1 MPPKVLLT
9 QKILPE
15 AMAYLNNHVDFELA
29 AKEGFPSREDIIAKV
44 KDKQGILC
52 LLTEKIDKEIMDA
65 APNLKII
72 ANCAVGYN
80 NINTAYAREKGII
93 VTNTPDVLTN
103 TTADLTWALILS
115 TARRIPEADRFTR
128 QLKYKGWKIDLLMG
142 MDLTEKRLGIIGMGR
157 IGQAVA
163 LRAHPFQMHIV
174 YYDPHRLTPEEETH
188 HKSAYLPLDALLK
201 TADIITLHTSLNSQ
215 TRHLISR
222 SKIELIKRDAI
233 LINASRGAVI
243 DEKALAEALEEKRI
257 RAAGLDVYEREPE
270 IEEKLLSLDNVVL
283 LPHIGSATY
292 ETRLKMA
299 RMAAV
304 NLVKVVTGS
313 PPENPVF

>member
-1 MPPKVLLT
+1 MRPKVLLT
-9 QKILPE
+9 QKLLPE
-15 AMAYLNNHVDFELA
+15 AMAYLKNHVDFELA
-29 AKEGFPSREDIIAKV
+29 AEDGFPSHQDILSKI
-44 KDKQGILC
+44 KDKQGLLC

-65 APNLKII
+65 GPELKII

-80 NINTAYAREKGII
+80 NIDVSYAKRKGIP
-93 VTNTPDVLTN
+93 VTNTPGVLTD

-115 TARRIPEADRFTR
+115 AARRIPEADRFTR
-128 QLKYKGWKIDLLMG
+128 QLKYKGWKLDLMLG
-142 MDLTEKRLGIIGMGR
+142 MDLTGKRLGIIGMGR
-157 IGQAVA
+157 IGRAVA
-163 LRAHPFQMHIV
+163 LRAQPFRMHIV
-174 YYDPHRLTPEEETH
+174 YYDPNRLSPEEETR

-201 TADIITLHTSLNSQ
+201 TGDIITLHTSLNSQ

-233 LINASRGAVI
+233 LINASRGPVV
-243 DEKALAEALEEKRI
+243 DEKALADALEEKRL
-257 RAAGLDVYEREPE
+257 RAAGLDVYEQEPE
-270 IEEKLLSLDNVVL
+270 IEKKLLSLDNVVL

-299 RMAAV
+299 RIAAV
-304 NLVKVVTGS
+304 NLVNVVTGK

>member
-9 QKILPE
+9 QKLLPE
-15 AMAYLNNHVDFELA
+15 AMAYLKNHVDFELA
-29 AKEGFPSREDIIAKV
+29 AEGGFPTHEDIMAKI
-44 KDKQGILC
+44 KNKQGLLC
-52 LLTEKIDKEIMDA
+52 LLTEKIDNEIIDA
-65 APNLKII
+65 APELKVI
-72 ANCAVGYN
+72 ANCAVGFN
-80 NINTAYAREKGII
+80 NIDVTYAREKGIV
-93 VTNTPDVLTN
+93 VTNTPGVLTD
-103 TTADLTWALILS
+103 TTADLTWALILAA
-115 TARRIPEADRFTR
+115 ARRIPEADRYTR
-128 QLKYKGWKIDLLMG
+128 QQKYNGWKLDLMLG

-163 LRAHPFQMHIV
+163 LRAHPFKMHIV
-174 YYDPHRLTPEEETH
+174 YYDPHRLSPEEETR

-215 TRHLISR
+215 THHLINQ

-233 LINASRGAVI
+233 LINASRGAVV
-243 DEKALAEALEEKRI
+243 DEKALADALEEKRI

-270 IEEKLLSLDNVVL
+270 IEKKLLSLDNAVL

-304 NLVKVVTGS
+304 NLVKVVSGE
-313 PPENPVF
+313 PPENPV

>member
-9 QKILPE
+9 QKLLPE
-15 AMAYLNNHVDFELA
+15 AMAYLKNHADFELA
-29 AKEGFPSREDIIAKV
+29 AEEGFPTHEDIMTKIKN
-44 KDKQGILC
+44 KQGLLC
-52 LLTEKIDKEIMDA
+52 LLTEKIDKEIIDA
-65 APNLKII
+65 APDLKVI
-72 ANCAVGYN
+72 ANCAVGFN
-80 NINTAYAREKGII
+80 NIDVSYAREKGIV
-93 VTNTPDVLTN
+93 VTNTPGVLTD
-103 TTADLTWALILS
+103 TTADLTWALILAA
-115 TARRIPEADRFTR
+115 ARRIPEADRYTR
-128 QLKYKGWKIDLLMG
+128 QQKYNGWKLDLMLG

-157 IGQAVA
+157 IGRAVA
-163 LRAHPFQMHIV
+163 LRAHPFKMHVV
-174 YYDPHRLTPEEETH
+174 YYDPHRLSPEEETR

-215 TRHLISR
+215 THHLINQ

-233 LINASRGAVI
+233 LINASRGAVV
-243 DEKALAEALEEKRI
+243 DEKALTAALEEKRI

-270 IEEKLLSLDNVVL
+270 IEKKLMSLDNAVL

-304 NLVKVVTGS
+304 NLVKVVNGE
-313 PPENPVF
+313 PPENPV

>member
-9 QKILPE
+9 QKLLPE
-15 AMAYLNNHVDFELA
+15 AMAYLKNHADFELA
-29 AKEGFPSREDIIAKV
+29 AEEGFPTHEDIMAKI
-44 KDKQGILC
+44 KNKQGLLC
-52 LLTEKIDKEIMDA
+52 LLTEKIDKEIIDA
-65 APNLKII
+65 APDLKVI
-72 ANCAVGYN
+72 ANCAVGFN
-80 NINTAYAREKGII
+80 NIDVSYAREKGIV
-93 VTNTPDVLTN
+93 VTNTPGVLTD
-103 TTADLTWALILS
+103 TTADLTWALILAA
-115 TARRIPEADRFTR
+115 ARRIPEADRYTR
-128 QLKYKGWKIDLLMG
+128 QQKYNGWKLDLMLG

-157 IGQAVA
+157 IGRAVA
-163 LRAHPFQMHIV
+163 LRAHPFKMHVV
-174 YYDPHRLTPEEETH
+174 YYDPHRLSPEEETR

-215 TRHLISR
+215 THHLINQ

-233 LINASRGAVI
+233 LINASRGAVV
-243 DEKALAEALEEKRI
+243 DEKALTAALEEKRI

-270 IEEKLLSLDNVVL
+270 IEKKLLSLDNAVL

-304 NLVKVVTGS
+304 NLVNVVNGE
-313 PPENPVF
+313 PPENPV

>member
-9 QKILPE
+9 QKLLPE
-15 AMAYLNNHVDFELA
+15 AMAYLKNHVDFELA
-29 AKEGFPSREDIIAKV
+29 AEEGFPTHEDIMAKI
-44 KDKQGILC
+44 KNKQGLLC
-52 LLTEKIDKEIMDA
+52 LLTEKIDKEIIDA
-65 APNLKII
+65 APDLKVI
-72 ANCAVGYN
+72 ANCAVGFN
-80 NINTAYAREKGII
+80 NIDVSYAREKGIV
-93 VTNTPDVLTN
+93 VTNTPGVLTD
-103 TTADLTWALILS
+103 TTADLTWALILAA
-115 TARRIPEADRFTR
+115 ARRIPEADRYTR
-128 QLKYKGWKIDLLMG
+128 QQKYNGWKLDLMLG

-163 LRAHPFQMHIV
+163 LRAHPFKMHVV
-174 YYDPHRLTPEEETH
+174 YYDPHRLSPEEETR

-215 TRHLISR
+215 THHLINQ

-233 LINASRGAVI
+233 LINASRGAVV
-243 DEKALAEALEEKRI
+243 DEKALTAALEEKRI

-270 IEEKLLSLDNVVL
+270 IEKKLLSLDNAVL

-299 RMAAV
+299 RMSAV
-304 NLVKVVTGS
+304 NLVKAVNGE
-313 PPENPVF
+313 PPENPV

>member
-9 QKILPE
+9 QKLLPE
-15 AMAYLNNHVDFELA
+15 AMAYLKNHVDFELA
-29 AKEGFPSREDIIAKV
+29 AEEGFPTHEDIMAKI
-44 KDKQGILC
+44 KNKQGLLC
-52 LLTEKIDKEIMDA
+52 LLTEKIDKEIIDA
-65 APNLKII
+65 APDLKVI
-72 ANCAVGYN
+72 ANCAVGFN
-80 NINTAYAREKGII
+80 NIDVSYAREKGIV
-93 VTNTPDVLTN
+93 VTNTPGVLTD
-103 TTADLTWALILS
+103 TTADLTWALILAA
-115 TARRIPEADRFTR
+115 ARRIPEADRYTR
-128 QLKYKGWKIDLLMG
+128 QQKYNGWKLDLMLG

-163 LRAHPFQMHIV
+163 LRAHPFKMHIV
-174 YYDPHRLTPEEETH
+174 YYDPHRLSPEEETR

-201 TADIITLHTSLNSQ
+201 TSDIITLHTSLNSQ
-215 TRHLISR
+215 THHLINQ

-233 LINASRGAVI
+233 LINASRGAVV
-243 DEKALAEALEEKRI
+243 DEKALAAALEEKRI

-270 IEEKLLSLDNVVL
+270 IEKKLLSLDNAVL

-304 NLVKVVTGS
+304 NLVKVVNGE
-313 PPENPVF
+313 PPENPV

>member
-9 QKILPE
+9 QKLLPE
-15 AMAYLNNHVDFELA
+15 AMAYLKNHVDFELA
-29 AKEGFPSREDIIAKV
+29 AEGGFPTHEDIMAKI
-44 KDKQGILC
+44 KNKQGLLC
-52 LLTEKIDKEIMDA
+52 LLTEKIDKEIIDA
-65 APNLKII
+65 APELKVI
-72 ANCAVGYN
+72 ANCAVGFN
-80 NINTAYAREKGII
+80 NIDVTYAREKGII
-93 VTNTPDVLTN
+93 VTNTPGVLTD
-103 TTADLTWALILS
+103 TTADLTWALILAA
-115 TARRIPEADRFTR
+115 ARRIPEADRYTR
-128 QLKYKGWKIDLLMG
+128 QQKYNGWKLDLMLG

-163 LRAHPFQMHIV
+163 LRAHPFKMHVV
-174 YYDPHRLTPEEETH
+174 YYDPHRLSPEEETR
-188 HKSAYLPLDALLK
+188 HKSAYLPLEALLK

-215 TRHLISR
+215 THHLINQ

-233 LINASRGAVI
+233 LINASRGAVV
-243 DEKALAEALEEKRI
+243 DEKALADALEEKRI

-270 IEEKLLSLDNVVL
+270 IEKKLLSLDNAVL

-304 NLVKVVTGS
+304 NLVKVVSGE
-313 PPENPVF
+313 PPENPV

>member
-9 QKILPE
+9 QKLLPE
-15 AMAYLNNHVDFELA
+15 AMAYLKNHADFELA
-29 AKEGFPSREDIIAKV
+29 AEEGFPTHEDIMAKI
-44 KDKQGILC
+44 KNKQGLLC
-52 LLTEKIDKEIMDA
+52 LLTEKIDKEIIDA
-65 APNLKII
+65 APDLKVI
-72 ANCAVGYN
+72 ANCAVGFN
-80 NINTAYAREKGII
+80 NIDVSYAREKGIV
-93 VTNTPDVLTN
+93 VTNTPGVLTD
-103 TTADLTWALILS
+103 TTADLTWALILAA
-115 TARRIPEADRFTR
+115 ARRIPEADRYTR
-128 QLKYKGWKIDLLMG
+128 QQKYNGWKLDLMLG

-157 IGQAVA
+157 IGRAVA
-163 LRAHPFQMHIV
+163 LRAHPFKMHVV
-174 YYDPHRLTPEEETH
+174 YYDPHRLSPEEETR

-215 TRHLISR
+215 THHLINQ

-233 LINASRGAVI
+233 LINASRGAVV
-243 DEKALAEALEEKRI
+243 DEKALTAALEEKRI

-270 IEEKLLSLDNVVL
+270 IEKKLLSLDNAVL

-304 NLVKVVTGS
+304 NLVKVVNGE
-313 PPENPVF
+313 PPENPV